1 MTTSDY
7 LINALFVFVV
17 LRQARERRLDFR
29 SFVFPML
36 AVLFVAHLY
45 IHSLPTA
52 GNDLVLVGALAVV
65 GLALGLASGFATQVR
80 AGDGIALARVG
91 LLAAV
96 LLLFGICARMAFA
109 FAIGHGAEPAV
120 RAFSITHHIGAGA
133 WPVALVAMA
142 LLEVTTRLVT
152 IQVRGRRIVSLS

>member
-1 MTTSDY
+1 
-7 LINALFVFVV
+7 
-17 LRQARERRLDFR
+17 
-29 SFVFPML
+29 ML
-36 AVLFVAHLY
+36 AVLFVAHIY
-45 IHSLPTA
+45 IHTLPTG

-80 AGDGIALARVG
+80 SGDGIALARVG
-91 LLAAV
+91 RLAAV

-120 RAFSITHHIGAGA
+120 RTFSITHHIGATA
-133 WPVALVAMA
+133 WPMALVAMA